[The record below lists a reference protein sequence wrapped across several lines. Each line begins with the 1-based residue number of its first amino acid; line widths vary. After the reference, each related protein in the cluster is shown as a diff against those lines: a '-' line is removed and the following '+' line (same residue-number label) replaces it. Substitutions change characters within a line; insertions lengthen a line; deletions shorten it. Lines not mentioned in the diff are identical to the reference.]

1 VKKSSAIENLGDAI
15 SRALDEAPVSDVLS
29 VLTGAF
35 VALTVEL
42 IRRKGLDVNQK
53 IEVDGG
59 HERDI
64 TIHAPKGKSKGTP
77 PLTQHEGGGSTPQP
91 GRPKKNATGE
101 GVVD

>member
-1 VKKSSAIENLGDAI
+1 MPQQPNTPAVLSEKPTALENLGDAI
-15 SRALDEAPVSDVLS
+15 SKALDDAPVSDVLS

-42 IRRKGLDVNQK
+42 VRRQGHDISQK

-64 TIHAPKGKSKGTP
+64 TIHAPKGLSPGMAPGTA
-77 PLTQHEGGGSTPQP
+77 
-91 GRPKKNATGE
+91 R
-101 GVVD
+101 